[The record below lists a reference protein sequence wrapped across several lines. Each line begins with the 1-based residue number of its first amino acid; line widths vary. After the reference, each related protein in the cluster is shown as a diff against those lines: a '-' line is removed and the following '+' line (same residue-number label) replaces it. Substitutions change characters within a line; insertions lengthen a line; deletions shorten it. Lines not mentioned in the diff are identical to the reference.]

1 MTVEEKKVDHFIA
14 AEELSSKIQTK
25 KKNPCFQVLFIF
37 LAPVKT
43 FLKYASSDFEK
54 Q

>member
-1 MTVEEKKVDHFIA
+1 MTVEEKKADHFIA
-14 AEELSSKIQTK
+14 AEELSSKIQT